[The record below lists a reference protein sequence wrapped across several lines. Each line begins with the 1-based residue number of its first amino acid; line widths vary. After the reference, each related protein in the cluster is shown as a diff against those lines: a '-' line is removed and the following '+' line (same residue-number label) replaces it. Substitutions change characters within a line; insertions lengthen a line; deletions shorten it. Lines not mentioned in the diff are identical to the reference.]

1 EQRSCELDDQ
11 LIQSQ
16 KLAAIGELS
25 SGIAHEI
32 NNPLAII
39 GQEVEWLRHLFET
52 GTLQEEKDREEFAD
66 SLKQIASQ
74 VDRCRDITHK
84 LLNFARKMDP
94 VMQAVELNKLIDEM
108 AALVEKEAKLNNINI
123 IREFQKDLPLVTSD
137 PPFLRQVILNLLN
150 NATYAIEANGAIT
163 ISTKDN
169 KDGRV
174 EIAVVDTGR
183 GIPKEHLK
191 KIFDPFFTTKPP
203 GKGTGLGLSICHGII
218 QRVGGT
224 ISVIS
229 QLDRGTTFTI
239 RLPIAP

>member
-1 EQRSCELDDQ
+1 MKENFSGISRFVNYLVPLCLIAASWPVGRTGGVLYALGALILAGVSFFLLRNLIHQINQAEQRSCELDEQ

-52 GTLQEEKDREEFAD
+52 STLQEEKDRGEFAD

-94 VMQAVELNKLIDEM
+94 VMQAVELNKLIDDM

-150 NATYAIEANGAIT
+150 NATYAIESNGTIT

-169 KDGRV
+169 KDENIEGC
-174 EIAVVDTGR
+174 
-183 GIPKEHLK
+183 L
-191 KIFDPFFTTKPP
+191 F
-203 GKGTGLGLSICHGII
+203 
-218 QRVGGT
+218 
-224 ISVIS
+224 
-229 QLDRGTTFTI
+229 
-239 RLPIAP
+239 